1 MAEQKK
7 QTKIGYSMVTYQV
20 RLYDRHFVW
29 LEQTQKLYAN
39 VVEHFFFVLKK
50 EEALL
55 ELSDF
60 LLLRALE
67 TKCIGTKEMKAK
79 GILPEYPLE
88 GFPKIPLYFRR
99 SAINTAIAL
108 ARKQAERTQFLHLP
122 MTLYKGMYQNF
133 TDTSIELK
141 LFNGERWVW
150 VTYPFIGREFPEGA
164 KRFSPMLVRK
174 KKNTYLYVP
183 VSFEVEDIRTVQ
195 ERMQTEDRICAISFP
210 DYDVLA
216 VAVLF
221 SKEGEELGQKFFRG
235 GKQKEFQRKRILNRL
250 LDSRQ
255 SRGGKEQQET
265 AESTR
270 ENKAIYEKL
279 QNLNRHYAHL
289 ISKQILDYCLE
300 QNIKLIVVPKYETG
314 IDFREKR
321 YLKTDAYRW
330 IGRSIIQKLKYKAFQ
345 HGIVVTSIRPYHI
358 SDTCSFCGATIQK
371 YNEGHTAGKNYY
383 GGKLFQCPN
392 GHKGNTAWNSARNI
406 GKTFL
411 SYYKEEK

>member
-7 QTKIGYSMVTYQV
+7 QIKIGYSMATYQV

-79 GILPEYPLE
+79 GILPDYPLE
-88 GFPKIPLYFRR
+88 GFPKVPLYFRR

-150 VTYPFIGREFPEGA
+150 VTYPF
-164 KRFSPMLVRK
+164 
-174 KKNTYLYVP
+174 T
-183 VSFEVEDIRTVQ
+183 
-195 ERMQTEDRICAISFP
+195 
-210 DYDVLA
+210 
-216 VAVLF
+216 
-221 SKEGEELGQKFFRG
+221 
-235 GKQKEFQRKRILNRL
+235 
-250 LDSRQ
+250 
-255 SRGGKEQQET
+255 
-265 AESTR
+265 
-270 ENKAIYEKL
+270 
-279 QNLNRHYAHL
+279 
-289 ISKQILDYCLE
+289 
-300 QNIKLIVVPKYETG
+300 
-314 IDFREKR
+314 
-321 YLKTDAYRW
+321 
-330 IGRSIIQKLKYKAFQ
+330 GRSFQ
-345 HGIVVTSIRPYHI
+345 QMQNASHP
-358 SDTCSFCGATIQK
+358 C
-371 YNEGHTAGKNYY
+371 
-383 GGKLFQCPN
+383 
-392 GHKGNTAWNSARNI
+392 
-406 GKTFL
+406 
-411 SYYKEEK
+411 